1 MFFLLFRKSE
11 LVGISNKTERNK
23 KNSFSVLSNGISI
36 FTTHSCY
43 RSRLKFT
50 HRNRHQEFIVIPYFY
65 MDPERHYR
73 FSKRYES
80 LLCGRLK
87 TSFFSLCN
95 FFSVDWIH
103 FHKERMTVIKPADVL
118 FRHCYWTVFFSFV
131 FSCFEWKEIRRARRL
146 CAVNSLSVP
155 IFIYNFF
162 FHICCFLSSSLCFFD
177 FERSKMIMIVM
188 HCAPLPHII
197 EHCILLCVVSLS
209 CSFLFRICC
218 LALLDTIAL
227 SIQQVECLWTEFTN
241 TRIVKRTIFGRMIP
255 FLRLLSSS
263 TLSSVSTHICFG
275 RFLRIQFDQRF
286 FVHIHFHSFFLLFF
300 FTSMHVSTPASTQ
313 SERYGKYPI
322 YILSFWW
329 CSQDALPFRQ
339 LVEPHI

>member
-1 MFFLLFRKSE
+1 MRIKDKNVCFFRKSE

-118 FRHCYWTVFFSFV
+118 FRYCYWTVFFLSFSLV
-131 FSCFEWKEIRRARRL
+131 SNEKKFVGPAACVRWILYLYLYLFIIFSFISVASCRL
-146 CAVNSLSVP
+146 RC
-155 IFIYNFF
+155 
-162 FHICCFLSSSLCFFD
+162 
-177 FERSKMIMIVM
+177 
-188 HCAPLPHII
+188 
-197 EHCILLCVVSLS
+197 VSLISNVQKWLWLS
-209 CSFLFRICC
+209 C
-218 LALLDTIAL
+218 
-227 SIQQVECLWTEFTN
+227 
-241 TRIVKRTIFGRMIP
+241 IVRRCPT
-255 FLRLLSSS
+255 
-263 TLSSVSTHICFG
+263 
-275 RFLRIQFDQRF
+275 
-286 FVHIHFHSFFLLFF
+286 
-300 FTSMHVSTPASTQ
+300 
-313 SERYGKYPI
+313 
-322 YILSFWW
+322 
-329 CSQDALPFRQ
+329 
-339 LVEPHI
+339 